1 VTSST
6 AGAPRY
12 REPPSRADTDRPGLG
27 PGPAY
32 APAVPPFRHT
42 HDDATVWLSPL
53 DARVGVAVVRATG
66 EAVLEI
72 GVYRGGWSRA
82 VLWNVPGARVIG
94 IDPYPWNGGAETRV
108 AALRTLAQAGVADR
122 FTLHAS
128 WDELA
133 VATPDGR
140 FDVVHVDG
148 AHDEASVVADLDRA
162 AAVLASGG
170 ALVVDD
176 IRHLE
181 YPGLVGALHR
191 FLVKSDFR
199 VVATTPQKAVVA
211 RAGDTPALQAALTP
225 LLDDLGVAWRTR
237 PFQPDVPYTA
247 DELPATVLGC
257 PVLLVN
263 GPVAD
268 GIAGLAPT
276 RAGQRTPAW
285 RRLAHDVCPPVLAR
299 AVRRVRRR

>member
-1 VTSST
+1 MIFSTTGTS
-6 AGAPRY
+6 RY
-12 REPPSRADTDRPGLG
+12 RQPPSRAATDRPD
-27 PGPAY
+27 PDPDPDPAY
-32 APAVPPFRHT
+32 APAVPPFRHV

-66 EAVLEI
+66 NRVLEI

-82 VLWNVPGARVIG
+82 VLWNVPDARVIG
-94 IDPYPWNGGAETRV
+94 IDPYPWNGGVETRA
-108 AALRTLAQAGVADR
+108 AALRTLAQAGGADR

-133 VATPDGR
+133 SATPDER
-140 FDVVHVDG
+140 FDVV
-148 AHDEASVVADLDRA
+148 HDEASVVADLDRA
-162 AAVLASGG
+162 AAVLAPGG

-225 LLDDLGVAWRTR
+225 LLDDLGVGWRTR